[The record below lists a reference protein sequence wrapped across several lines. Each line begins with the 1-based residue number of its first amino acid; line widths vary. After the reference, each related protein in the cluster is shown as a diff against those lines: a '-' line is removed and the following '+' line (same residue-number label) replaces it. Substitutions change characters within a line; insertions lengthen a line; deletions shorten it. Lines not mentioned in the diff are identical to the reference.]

1 MDILY
6 VLECIAYLVVIPMGI
21 VMTRLFH
28 LETQRFIT
36 IKRLSVDLERTR
48 DTYRE
53 SDLDGIEKA
62 ARSVEKLQTYYK
74 S

>member
-1 MDILY
+1 
-6 VLECIAYLVVIPMGI
+6 MGI

-53 SDLDGIEKA
+53 SDLDDIARA
-62 ARSVEKLQTYYK
+62 ARSVEELQTYGK
-74 S
+74 